1 MFPDAAVTE
10 VPTGISTEMFDFSR
24 DRTYSPEWEEL
35 FEACCTSG
43 KELQGI
49 VLLMLMYSNNID
61 YTPFRVYDP
70 DRLKPG

>member
-35 FEACCTSG
+35 FGACCTSG
-43 KELQGI
+43 KELPGI